1 MQLTEKGF
9 ENLEEVCQ
17 TYLGIKISRKFL
29 DDNYFHFSN
38 AFIDGSYT
46 FEEECNSGGIFDTYC
61 RESVTYVISKILV
74 GQEWPLNMDS
84 QEYKD
89 KFYSDIREAIE
100 KHSDLEFIE

>member
-9 ENLEEVCQ
+9 ENLKEVCH

-29 DDNYFHFSN
+29 DDNYSEFSD
-38 AFIDGSYT
+38 AFSTGSYT
-46 FEEECNSGGIFDTYC
+46 FEEECNDGGIFDTCC
-61 RESVTYVISKILV
+61 RESVTRVISEILI

-100 KHSDLEFIE
+100 KHSDLEFVE